1 MSEFGGSFIWRP
13 CLLHLNR
20 FNSLFIYQLLP
31 FVPLWYSRWCI
42 LGNDN
47 DLTNLTLLPSFLFW
61 AERATQSS
69 KGSSTSGHLRGT
81 VLLAGNIFVSLSTQV
96 ALGLAT
102 HLRESNAF
110 SIDSVRLGVYT
121 WNITTAKLTSTVSYM
136 IALSHK
142 RAPTPYFGAISCIGS
157 KFTQMSLH
165 LGVSFVL
172 HLRNTAWTTMPVAAE
187 QKYDWGDCHERL
199 RSSRS
204 SAWSVCVRRS
214 KIGRAKA
221 PLAPWFCCPCTMH
234 IWGKKL
240 CVILHQRLLQGIF
253 A

>member
-1 MSEFGGSFIWRP
+1 MKTLFATSQSFQLSFHLPASAVCSPLLLQMMHSWEWQWPYEFDPAPFLFILSWKSHTILQRIKHIWSFKR
-13 CLLHLNR
+13 
-20 FNSLFIYQLLP
+20 NSLISWKHFCEP
-31 FVPLWYSRWCI
+31 FHTSSTWLSNP
-42 LGNDN
+42 
-47 DLTNLTLLPSFLFW
+47 F
-61 AERATQSS
+61 ERAQC
-69 KGSSTSGHLRGT
+69 
-81 VLLAGNIFVSLSTQV
+81 
-96 ALGLAT
+96 
-102 HLRESNAF
+102 F

-121 WNITTAKLTSTVSYM
+121 WNITTVKLTSTVSYM

-165 LGVSFVL
+165 LGASFVL
-172 HLRNTAWTTMPVAAE
+172 HLRSTAWSTMPVAAE
-187 QKYDWGDCHERL
+187 QKYDWGDCRERL

-204 SAWSVCVRRS
+204 SAQSVCVRRS
-214 KIGRAKA
+214 KIGGAKA